1 MINSDQGR
9 RVFALE
15 VGGLLYRYH
24 SGGGVTGLSTTIAPT
39 INYQDIEAI
48 VEVSSVSSS
57 LDIAGGV
64 GQYSATTVTLSV
76 DRRRGELVTLALS
89 LVDVVKDQQALE
101 HS

>member
-24 SGGGVTGLSTTIAPT
+24 SGGGVTGLASTIAT
-39 INYQDIEAI
+39 GINYQDIEGI

-57 LDIAGGV
+57 LDIAGERVTPVSFLAGAD
-64 GQYSATTVTLSV
+64 SAQ
-76 DRRRGELVTLALS
+76 LAH
-89 LVDVVKDQQALE
+89 ALRLRVQ
-101 HS
+101 

>member
-24 SGGGVTGLSTTIAPT
+24 TGGGVTGLSTTIAPT

-76 DRRRGELVTLALS
+76 DRRRGGAGDPGIVFGRCGQRSASTRA
-89 LVDVVKDQQALE
+89 Q
-101 HS
+101 